1 MDPQPPDPLTASDE
15 ETPEAL
21 LDAFR
26 IHPEWTERQRD
37 EQLDRL
43 IERVPADRLIAAV
56 RARMD
61 DLRGTEGEVLLRI
74 IEAYATPDLLREL
87 GAALVAQP
95 ELSPERTWEVV
106 TLLDGA
112 ELLGEFP
119 ELVARAEEL
128 EELLDEE
135 GSLEELAEQL
145 EGDPEGT
152 WLALQG
158 LGAVEPEI
166 RPQIIEGLAQGPI
179 GPGLAEFLRLLCFA
193 HDPPT
198 RAAALVA
205 LSQPGE
211 PPDYLIAVWES
222 LAADHPDAEIVAQA
236 QAWLGQRSDSQANM
250 PAVLKSSR
258 ALQAESRI
266 VRSLVTALD
275 GRGRGT
281 IVLASY
287 QKGSLAAAAFICDVR
302 QGVCDVV
309 GQADLE
315 SPQDAGL
322 FEQLVEQT
330 DLEVVE
336 DVPELAL
343 RLLGGSVLLCGQS
356 TTPTLRYWLEATTPP
371 GFRALPFPAPFPGWD
386 PSELPFDE
394 MTDRA
399 EAVLDACPGW
409 IDESPLTYELAEEIT
424 LREGAGVRPDPKRD
438 AGAYRFLFEHRLFG
452 QLELYRR
459 MLYWMASFWQAAGN
473 EHLGQ
478 SALALAWQLS
488 DAQHS
493 VPSHPFT
500 VALST
505 RSLKTAQDN
514 LGQGIDPR
522 QPTRSMEA

>member
-1 MDPQPPDPLTASDE
+1 MDPQPPDPSTSSDD

-21 LDAFR
+21 LEAFR
-26 IHPEWTERQRD
+26 AHPEWTERQRD

-43 IERVPADRLIAAV
+43 IERVPADRLVAAA
-56 RARMD
+56 RARMH
-61 DLRGTEGEVLLRI
+61 DLSGTEGEVILRI
-74 IEAYATPDLLREL
+74 LEAHATPELLREL

-95 ELSPERTWEVV
+95 QLAPERTWEVV
-106 TLLDGA
+106 TLLEGA
-112 ELLGEFP
+112 ELLDEFP
-119 ELVARAEEL
+119 ELVARSEEL
-128 EELLDEE
+128 DELLDEE
-135 GSLEELAEQL
+135 GSLEQLAEQL

-166 RPQIIEGLAQGPI
+166 RPQIIEGLALGPI

-198 RAAALVA
+198 RAAALDA
-205 LSQPGE
+205 LSQPSE
-211 PPDYLIAVWES
+211 NHEHLVAVWES
-222 LAADHPDAEIVAQA
+222 LAADHPDAEVVARA
-236 QAWLGQRSDSQANM
+236 EDWLAGRSKVDV
-250 PAVLKSSR
+250 PAVVEAPSAIQTASS
-258 ALQAESRI
+258 I
-266 VRSLVTALD
+266 VRSLVTGLD

-287 QKGSLAAAAFICDVR
+287 RGGSLAAAAFVCDVT
-302 QGVCDVV
+302 QGVCDVI
-309 GQADLE
+309 GQADLD
-315 SPQDAGL
+315 SPREAGL

-343 RLLGGSVLLCGQS
+343 RLLGGSVLLCGPS
-356 TTPTLRYWLEATTPP
+356 TTPALRYWLEATMPP

-386 PSELPFDE
+386 PSVLPFDE
-394 MTDRA
+394 MPDRA
-399 EAVLDACPGW
+399 QAVFAACSSWLD
-409 IDESPLTYELAEEIT
+409 DSPLTYELAEEIA
-424 LREGAGVRPDPKRD
+424 LREGAEALPDPKRD
-438 AGAYRFLFEHRLFG
+438 AGAYRFLFEHRLLG

-459 MLYWMASFWQAAGN
+459 MLYWMASFWQAAGR
-473 EHLGQ
+473 EHLGR

-493 VPSHPFT
+493 VPGHPFT

-514 LGQGIDPR
+514 LRRGIDPR
-522 QPTRSMEA
+522 RTSRSMEA